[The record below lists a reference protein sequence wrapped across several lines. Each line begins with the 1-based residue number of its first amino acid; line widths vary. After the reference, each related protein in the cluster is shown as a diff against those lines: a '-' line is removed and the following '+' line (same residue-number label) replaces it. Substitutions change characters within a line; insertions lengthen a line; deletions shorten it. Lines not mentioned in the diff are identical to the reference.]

1 MTREARLWFSRGMIL
16 ILAVFFSSA
25 SVWSSGKESHMP
37 PLMNSNSHTV
47 NLEVT
52 HLFHALKWVKWKEED
67 LPPAK
72 KPVKCLIVGKDTFG
86 FCDRLSF
93 VFSESGA
100 GIAGRPI
107 DFVPLG
113 SMNEALELAETD
125 KTVMLLV
132 ALETVAEE
140 WEPPLFPKRPGFLVY
155 GQSAKFSK
163 KGVTFFSRSIHNRV
177 KLSVNLRRARSSGL
191 TLSSKLLEYKKI
203 FTVDNGTASGPLEK

>member
-1 MTREARLWFSRGMIL
+1 MTREVRLWFSRGMLL
-16 ILAVFFSSA
+16 ILAVFFSA
-25 SVWSSGKESHMP
+25 LSVWSSGKESHMP

-52 HLFHALKWVKWKEED
+52 HLFHALKWVEWKEED

-93 VFSESGA
+93 VFAEFGA

-107 DFVPLG
+107 DFLPLG
-113 SMNEALELAETD
+113 SMDEALELAKTD

-132 ALETVAEE
+132 ALR
-140 WEPPLFPKRPGFLVY
+140 PLPKNGSPLFF
-155 GQSAKFSK
+155 
-163 KGVTFFSRSIHNRV
+163 
-177 KLSVNLRRARSSGL
+177 LSVRVFS
-191 TLSSKLLEYKKI
+191 
-203 FTVDNGTASGPLEK
+203 FTVKVPNSRKKA

>member
-1 MTREARLWFSRGMIL
+1 MTREVRLWFSRGMIL

-37 PLMNSNSHTV
+37 PLMNLNSHTV

-52 HLFHALKWVKWKEED
+52 HLFHALKWVEWKEED

-93 VFSESGA
+93 VFAESGT

-113 SMNEALELAETD
+113 SMDEASACETD

-132 ALETVAEE
+132 ALESVAGEWGPTSSQASGFSFTVKA
-140 WEPPLFPKRPGFLVY
+140 PNSR
-155 GQSAKFSK
+155 K
-163 KGVTFFSRSIHNRV
+163 KG
-177 KLSVNLRRARSSGL
+177 
-191 TLSSKLLEYKKI
+191 
-203 FTVDNGTASGPLEK
+203 

>member
-52 HLFHALKWVKWKEED
+52 HLFHALKWVEWKEED

-86 FCDRLSF
+86 FFDRLSF
-93 VFSESGA
+93 VFAESGI

-107 DFVPLG
+107 EFVSLR
-113 SMNEALELAETD
+113 SMDEALELTKTD
-125 KTVMLLV
+125 STVMLLV
-132 ALETVAEE
+132 ALESVAED
-140 WEPPLFPKRPGFLVY
+140 WESTLFPKRPGFLVY
-155 GQSAKFSK
+155 GQSVKFSK
-163 KGVTFFSRSIHNRV
+163 KGVTFYSRSIHNRV
-177 KLSVNLRRARSSGL
+177 KLSVNLRKARATGL
-191 TLSSKLLEYKKI
+191 TLSSKLLENKRI
-203 FTVDNGTASGPLEK
+203 FSVDNGVASGPLEK

>member
-1 MTREARLWFSRGMIL
+1 
-16 ILAVFFSSA
+16 
-25 SVWSSGKESHMP
+25 
-37 PLMNSNSHTV
+37 MNSNSHTV

-52 HLFHALKWVKWKEED
+52 HLFHALKWVEWKEED

-86 FCDRLSF
+86 FYDRLSF
-93 VFSESGA
+93 RLCQSGT

-113 SMNEALELAETD
+113 GLDEALELAKTD

-132 ALETVAEE
+132 ALEAVAE
-140 WEPPLFPKRPGFLVY
+140 GM
-155 GQSAKFSK
+155 GAHSFSK
-163 KGVTFFSRSIHNRV
+163 ASGVSRLRSKRQILEKGVAFFSSSVHNRV

-191 TLSSKLLEYKKI
+191 TLSSKLLQYKRYSW
-203 FTVDNGTASGPLEK
+203 TMERLPVPLEQ

>member
-52 HLFHALKWVKWKEED
+52 HLFHALKWVEWKEED

-86 FCDRLSF
+86 FFDRISF
-93 VFSESGA
+93 VFAESGL

-107 DFVPLG
+107 EFVSLR
-113 SMNEALELAETD
+113 SMDEALELTKTD
-125 KTVMLLV
+125 STVMLLV
-132 ALETVAEE
+132 ALESVAED
-140 WEPPLFPKRPGFLVY
+140 WESTLFPKRPGFLVY
-155 GQSAKFSK
+155 GQSVKFSK
-163 KGVTFFSRSIHNRV
+163 KGVTFYSRSIHNRV
-177 KLSVNLRRARSSGL
+177 KLSVNLRKARATGL
-191 TLSSKLLEYKKI
+191 TLSSKLLENKRI
-203 FTVDNGTASGPLEK
+203 FSVDNGTASGPLEK

>member
-1 MTREARLWFSRGMIL
+1 MTREVRLWFSRGMIL

-52 HLFHALKWVKWKEED
+52 HLFHALKWVEWKEED
-67 LPPAK
+67 LPPSG

-93 VFSESGA
+93 VFAESET

-107 DFVPLG
+107 EFVSLG
-113 SMNEALELAETD
+113 SMEDALELAKTD
-125 KTVMLLV
+125 KTVMLWVVLEAV
-132 ALETVAEE
+132 AGE
-140 WEPPLFPKRPGFLVY
+140 WEPTLFPKRPGFLVY

-163 KGVTFFSRSIHNRV
+163 KGVTFYSHSIHNRV

-191 TLSSKLLEYKKI
+191 TLSSKLLEYKRI
-203 FTVDNGTASGPLEK
+203 FSVDNGTASAPEEN

>member
-52 HLFHALKWVKWKEED
+52 HLFHALNWVEWKEED

-93 VFSESGA
+93 VFAESGT

-113 SMNEALELAETD
+113 SMDEALELAKTD

-132 ALETVAEE
+132 ALEAVAEE
-140 WEPPLFPKRPGFLVY
+140 WEPTLFPKRPGFLVY

-163 KGVTFFSRSIHNRV
+163 KGVTFYSSSVHNRV

-191 TLSSKLLEYKKI
+191 TLSSKLLQYKRI
-203 FTVDNGTASGPLEK
+203 FTVDNGTASRPLEK